1 MFFKASLLLKW
12 RAIGRFQQFV
22 GIQLNK
28 SNSLFHR
35 KLTAYIKT
43 IYKYIYIYIYIYKW
57 SYIMCPSA

>member
-12 RAIGRFQQFV
+12 RAFGRFQQFV

-28 SNSLFHR
+28 FNSLFHR

-43 IYKYIYIYIYIYKW
+43 IYKYIYIYIYI
-57 SYIMCPSA
+57 